1 MTSPKTLLK
10 ICWDLKTLIE
20 NIVKNI
26 ALFVIVKFSVMSS
39 SIEQLTNL
47 LATQF
52 VDSKLNQKQKK
63 TWIYNSSQPEFS
75 SNWSPEKISNILKVK
90 PREERQVEAG
100 LYISS
105 MLTGKRFVAIDNYT
119 IDKLSQGKN

>member
-1 MTSPKTLLK
+1 ML
-10 ICWDLKTLIE
+10 E

-52 VDSKLNQKQKK
+52 VDSKLNQRQKK
-63 TWIYNSSQPEFS
+63 TWVYNSSEPEFS
-75 SNWSPEKISNILKVK
+75 SNWSPEKISNILNVK
-90 PREERQVEAG
+90 LREERQVEAG